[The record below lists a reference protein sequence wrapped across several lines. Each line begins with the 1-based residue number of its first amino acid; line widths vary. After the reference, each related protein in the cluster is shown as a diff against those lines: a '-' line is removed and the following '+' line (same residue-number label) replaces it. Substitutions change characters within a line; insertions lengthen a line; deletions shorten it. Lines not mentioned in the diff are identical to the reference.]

1 MTQQHPRHTSEI
13 RAGWFLILS
22 ACAGVACCSI
32 TLPYYSIG
40 MLMGPMT
47 THFGWSRAEFQ
58 GALLL
63 SSGLGALTA
72 PVVGWLCDRY
82 GPRKVAL
89 PGLVGLTLAFFAA
102 SHMNGELW
110 MLYASYAAIA
120 LLGAG
125 TVPVTWTRS
134 IALSFDARRG
144 LALGLTLTGTG
155 IAAVLLPHYT
165 VWAIERFGWRGAY
178 VAVGLLPVLLAG
190 PLVYWG
196 FHTRTPNA
204 ATAAGYED
212 RYGLTLTQVLR
223 RRRFWILLCSV
234 LMAYLG
240 ISGIGANLFASLT
253 DRGVSKSQAATI
265 QGIMG
270 AAIIIGRIGVGHLVD
285 RYWAPGVAAVALS
298 LPMLGSVLLYNNP
311 PFWTTVLAVILIG
324 LAAGAE
330 LDLMS
335 FLAARYF
342 GVLHY
347 SKIYSLL
354 YSALALCGGSAPMLF
369 AHLYDLN
376 GSYAQSFLMG
386 GAFFLIAALLMLLLG
401 PYPSALALGAGNTQ
415 PSAPRS
421 PCPSTPA

>member
-1 MTQQHPRHTSEI
+1 MQQQPVQATEI

-40 MLMGPMT
+40 MLMGPVT
-47 THFGWSRAEFQ
+47 ANFGWSRAEFQ

-72 PVVGWLCDRY
+72 PLVGWLCDRY
-82 GPRKVAL
+82 SPRKVAL
-89 PGLVGLTLAFFAA
+89 PGLVGLSLAFFAA
-102 SHMNGELW
+102 SRMNGELW
-110 MLYASYAAIA
+110 MLYGTYAAMA

-134 IALSFDARRG
+134 IALSFEARRG

-155 IAAVLLPHYT
+155 IAGVLLPHYT

-178 VAVGLLPVLLAG
+178 IAVGLLPVLLAG
-190 PLVYWG
+190 PLVYCG
-196 FHTRTPNA
+196 FHTRTPGP
-204 ATAAGYED
+204 ATTDAYLP
-212 RYGLTLTQVLR
+212 RYGLSLAQVLR
-223 RRRFWILLCSV
+223 GRRFWILLGSV
-234 LMAYLG
+234 LAAYLG

-253 DRGVSKSQAATI
+253 DRGVPPSQAATI

-285 RYWAPGVAAVALS
+285 RYWAPGVAACALA
-298 LPMLGSVLLYNNP
+298 LPMFGSLLLYGNP

-354 YSALALCGGSAPMLF
+354 YSGLAICGGSAPMLF

-386 GAFFLIAALLMLLLG
+386 GAFFLISALLMLLLG
-401 PYPSALALGAGNTQ
+401 RYPSRLELAAV
-415 PSAPRS
+415 A
-421 PCPSTPA
+421 

>member
-1 MTQQHPRHTSEI
+1 MKQQHAAQASEI

-40 MLMGPMT
+40 MLMGPVT
-47 THFGWSRAEFQ
+47 ADFGWSRAEFQ
-58 GALLL
+58 GALIL

-89 PGLVGLTLAFFAA
+89 PGLFGLMLAFFAA
-102 SHMNGELW
+102 SRMNGELW
-110 MLYASYAAIA
+110 MLYATYAAMA

-155 IAAVLLPHYT
+155 IAGVLLPHYV
-165 VWAIERFGWRGAY
+165 VWAIEHFGWRGAY
-178 VAVGLLPVLLAG
+178 IAVRLLPVLLAG

-196 FHTRTPNA
+196 FHIHTPRG
-204 ATAAGYED
+204 ATTHAHLT
-212 RYGLTLTQVLR
+212 RYGLSLTQALGG
-223 RRRFWILLCSV
+223 RRFWILLASV
-234 LMAYLG
+234 LAAYLG

-253 DRGVSKSQAATI
+253 DRGVPSSQAATI

-270 AAIIIGRIGVGHLVD
+270 VAIIIGRIGVGHLVD
-285 RYWAPGVAAVALS
+285 RYWAPGVAACALS
-298 LPMLGSVLLYNNP
+298 LPMIGSLLLYGNP

-354 YSALALCGGSAPMLF
+354 YSGLAICGGSAPMLF

-386 GAFFLIAALLMLLLG
+386 GAFFLVSALLMLMLG
-401 PYPSALALGAGNTQ
+401 SYPSPAQLGAGVRPPTE
-415 PSAPRS
+415 PLPKLVS
-421 PCPSTPA
+421 

>member
-1 MTQQHPRHTSEI
+1 MTQQQTLPRSEI

-32 TLPYYSIG
+32 TLPFYSIG
-40 MLMGPMT
+40 VLMRPVT
-47 THFGWSRAEFQ
+47 ATFGWSRAEFQ
-58 GALLL
+58 SAMLL

-89 PGLVGLTLAFFAA
+89 PGLVGLTLAFIAA
-102 SHMNGELW
+102 SRMNGELW
-110 MLYASYAAIA
+110 TLYCAYAAIA

-134 IALSFDARRG
+134 IALSFEAQRG

-155 IAAVLLPHYT
+155 VAAMLLPHYT

-196 FHTRTPNA
+196 FHARTP
-204 ATAAGYED
+204 TASASSAPAP
-212 RYGLTLTQVLR
+212 RYGLLPAQVLR
-223 RRRFWILLCSV
+223 GRRFWILLGSV
-234 LMAYLG
+234 LVAYLG

-253 DRGVSKSQAATI
+253 DRGVSASQAATV
-265 QGIMG
+265 QSVFG

-285 RYWAPGVAAVALS
+285 RFWAPGVAAIALC
-298 LPMLGSVLLYNNP
+298 LPVVGCVMLYGNP
-311 PFWTTVLAVILIG
+311 PLWTTVLAVILIG

-330 LDLMS
+330 LDLML
-335 FLAARYF
+335 FLTARFF

-354 YSALALCGGSAPMLF
+354 YSALAICGGSAPMLF

-376 GSYAQSFLMG
+376 GSYDQSFLAAA
-386 GAFFLIAALLMLLLG
+386 AFFLIGALLMLMLG
-401 PYPSALALGAGNTQ
+401 DYPSPADLGAGAQSRTG
-415 PSAPRS
+415 PSA
-421 PCPSTPA
+421 AGL

>member
-1 MTQQHPRHTSEI
+1 MQRHAVQANEI

-40 MLMGPMT
+40 MLMGPVT
-47 THFGWSRAEFQ
+47 ASFGWSRAEFQ

-89 PGLVGLTLAFFAA
+89 PGLVGLMLAFFAA
-102 SHMNGELW
+102 SRMNGELW
-110 MLYASYAAIA
+110 MLYATYAAMA

-134 IALSFDARRG
+134 IALSFEARRG

-155 IAAVLLPHYT
+155 IAGVLLPHYT

-196 FHTRTPNA
+196 FHTRTSRT
-204 ATAAGYED
+204 ATADAYVA
-212 RYGLTLTQVLR
+212 RYGLSLAQVLR
-223 RRRFWILLCSV
+223 GRRFWILLSSV
-234 LMAYLG
+234 LTAYLG

-253 DRGVSKSQAATI
+253 DRGVPSSQAATI

-285 RYWAPGVAAVALS
+285 RYWAPGVAAIALC
-298 LPMLGSVLLYNNP
+298 LPMFGSLLLYSNP
-311 PFWTTVLAVILIG
+311 PYWTTVLAVILIG

-354 YSALALCGGSAPMLF
+354 YSGLAICGGSAPMLF

-386 GAFFLIAALLMLLLG
+386 GAFFLIGALLMLLLG
-401 PYPSALALGAGNTQ
+401 RYPSPADLGAGVLSHEQTV
-415 PSAPRS
+415 AV
-421 PCPSTPA
+421 ALD

>member
-1 MTQQHPRHTSEI
+1 MKQQHAVPANEI

-40 MLMGPMT
+40 MLMGPVT
-47 THFGWSRAEFQ
+47 TEFGWSRAQFQ
-58 GALLL
+58 GALIL

-89 PGLVGLTLAFFAA
+89 PGLVGLSLAFFAA
-102 SHMNGELW
+102 SRMNGELW
-110 MLYASYAAIA
+110 MLYASYAAFA

-134 IALSFDARRG
+134 IALSFETRRG

-155 IAAVLLPHYT
+155 LAGVLLPHYT
-165 VWAIERFGWRGAY
+165 VWAIAHFGWRGAY

-196 FHTRTPNA
+196 FHIRTASA
-204 ATAAGYED
+204 ASSDTYVA
-212 RYGLTLTQVLR
+212 RYGLPVAQVLR
-223 RRRFWILLCSV
+223 GHRFWILLCSV
-234 LMAYLG
+234 LAAYLG

-253 DRGVSKSQAATI
+253 DRGMSSSQAATI

-270 AAIIIGRIGVGHLVD
+270 VAIIIGRIGVGHLVD
-285 RYWAPGVAAVALS
+285 RHWAPGVAAVVLS
-298 LPMLGSVLLYNNP
+298 LPMFGSLLLYGNP

-335 FLAARYF
+335 FLTARYF

-354 YSALALCGGSAPMLF
+354 YSGLAICGGSAPMLF

-386 GAFFLIAALLMLLLG
+386 GAFFLVSALLMLLLG
-401 PYPSALALGAGNTQ
+401 RYPSPVELGAGL
-415 PSAPRS
+415 
-421 PCPSTPA
+421 PAIGRAALPG